1 LGVYLILIA
10 FLVVAIALLTG
21 TRLPRPAPL
30 EQRAKGRPM
39 AQIAAQPK
47 FIVAVLAGAIGW
59 GVMYLLMTAAPMAMG
74 TSGHPYGDAAFV
86 VSWHVMAMFAPSFFT
101 GSLIA
106 RFGVLS
112 VLSAGALLNAIG
124 VGVALSGGT
133 VAHYWWS
140 LVLNGVGWNLLY
152 VGGTTLLTETY
163 QPEERAKVQ
172 GANDFLIFAMMA
184 VSSFFAGLILTG
196 AGWNAVNLSALPMIA
211 SVIVAITWLALRNR
225 RVLGVQ
231 ARIG

>member
-1 LGVYLILIA
+1 
-10 FLVVAIALLTG
+10 
-21 TRLPRPAPL
+21 
-30 EQRAKGRPM
+30 
-39 AQIAAQPK
+39 
-47 FIVAVLAGAIGW
+47 VLAGAIGW

-74 TSGHPYGDAAFV
+74 TGGHPYGDAAFV

-211 SVIVAITWLALRNR
+211 SVIVAITLLAMRNR
-225 RVLGVQ
+225 QR
-231 ARIG
+231 